1 MKGNIFHLCMKC
13 KAFLMEGESEL
24 AYINEPGKIPFLL
37 KIGIYIAEKKTGKK
51 MEPARILAWYPKAA
65 LSSGILES
73 LVSHDDEGL
82 NKRLLQLIR
91 MQVSI
96 LVNCSFCIDM
106 NGNEFEK
113 QRITAEEVEVLQ
125 GVRSAD
131 EVISFT
137 PQERIAIQYT
147 KELTNTPLDE
157 NKKTIES
164 MKQYF
169 NERQFVIFVTTIAQV
184 NYWAR
189 LIKGFG
195 IPPAG
200 FREDCRIKD

>member
-1 MKGNIFHLCMKC
+1 
-13 KAFLMEGESEL
+13 L

-37 KIGIYIAEKKTGKK
+37 KFGIYIAEKKTGKK
-51 MEPARILAWYPKAA
+51 MEPARILAWYPKSA

-73 LVSHDDEGL
+73 LVAHDEEGL

-113 QRITAEEVEVLQ
+113 QGITAEEVEVLQ
-125 GVRSAD
+125 EVRSAD

-137 PQERIAIQYT
+137 TQERIAIQYA
-147 KELTNTPLDE
+147 KEQTNTPINE
-157 NKKTIES
+157 NKKTIEL
-164 MKQYF
+164 MKQNF
-169 NERQFVIFVTTIAQV
+169 NERQFVIIVSTIAQV

-200 FREDCRIKD
+200 FREDCSLNSK